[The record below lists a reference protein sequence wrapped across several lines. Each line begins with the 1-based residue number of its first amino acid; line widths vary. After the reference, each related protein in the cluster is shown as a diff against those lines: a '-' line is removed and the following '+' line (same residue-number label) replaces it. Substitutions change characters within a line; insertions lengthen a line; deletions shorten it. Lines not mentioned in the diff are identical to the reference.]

1 MLLPPAVPPI
11 FIGRQTVP
19 INVRAM
25 FRLQGS
31 AGPAEAGELIDLA
44 PVAEFD
50 TGVLLVH
57 GIGVQR
63 RAETL
68 TEWSAPVLRWI
79 NAWLSGATDDIGQR
93 LHGKPVES
101 WAKSLAEDGA
111 LGSR

>member
-1 MLLPPAVPPI
+1 MQCAGVCS
-11 FIGRQTVP
+11 GC
-19 INVRAM
+19 RA
-25 FRLQGS
+25 RRRRR
-31 AGPAEAGELIDLA
+31 AERSSTLA

-93 LHGKPVES
+93 LHGQPVES
-101 WAKSLAEDGA
+101 WAKSLAEDGGLRA
-111 LGSR
+111 DR